1 MAGPERIRFVISF
14 IMERQTKWLGAGLNR
29 EVVMEVFEAI
39 EKRRSIRKYR
49 GEPVPED
56 LMNRLLEAARL
67 APSSSNTQSW
77 KFKVITDL
85 ETRKKMKDLA
95 LGQKFVEEAP
105 AVIAC
110 CVDFNAF
117 GERGKEVLKLV
128 LSGAARPSLGM
139 ILRAVR
145 RGKDRDKDPERVV
158 VNGVINVSIAVEHI
172 ALEATELG
180 LGTCWIRAFDADGV
194 QELLALPDGVS
205 VLCLMTVGYP
215 AQDPPPRPRVPLE
228 EIRI

>member
-1 MAGPERIRFVISF
+1 
-14 IMERQTKWLGAGLNR
+14 
-29 EVVMEVFEAI
+29 MEVFEAI
-39 EKRRSIRKYR
+39 EKRRSIRKYKD
-49 GEPVPED
+49 EPIPED
-56 LMNRLLEAARL
+56 VMNRLLEAARL

-85 ETRKKMKDLA
+85 ETRKKLKELA

-128 LSGAARPSLGM
+128 MSGAVRPTMSQIM
-139 ILRAVR
+139 QTVR
-145 RGKDRDKDPERVV
+145 RGKGSGTDTERVV
-158 VNGVINVSIAVEHI
+158 VNGIVNVSIATEHI
-172 ALEATELG
+172 ALAATELG
-180 LGTCWIRAFDADGV
+180 LGTCWVRAFDAVGV
-194 QELLALPDGVS
+194 EKLLALPDGVS
-205 VLCLMTVGYP
+205 IVCLMPVGYP
-215 AQDPPPRPRVPLE
+215 AQDPPPRPRVSLE

>member
-1 MAGPERIRFVISF
+1 MF
-14 IMERQTKWLGAGLNR
+14 GAGLNR

-49 GEPVPED
+49 DDPIPED

-85 ETRKKMKDLA
+85 ETRKKLKGLA

-128 LSGAARPSLGM
+128 LSGAVRPSVSQIM
-139 ILRAVR
+139 QTVR
-145 RGKDRDKDPERVV
+145 RGKGAGSDTERVV
-158 VNGVINVSIAVEHI
+158 VNGVINVSIATEHI
-172 ALEATELG
+172 ALAATEVG

-194 QELLALPDGVS
+194 EELLALPDGVR
-205 VLCLMTVGYP
+205 VLCLMSVGYP
-215 AQDPPPRPRVPLE
+215 ANEPPPRPRVPLE

>member
-1 MAGPERIRFVISF
+1 
-14 IMERQTKWLGAGLNR
+14 
-29 EVVMEVFEAI
+29 MEVFEAI
-39 EKRRSIRKYR
+39 EKRRSIRKYKD
-49 GEPVPED
+49 EPIPED

-85 ETRKKMKDLA
+85 ETRKKLKELA

-117 GERGKEVLKLV
+117 GERGKEALKLV
-128 LSGAARPSLGM
+128 MSGAVRPTMGQIM
-139 ILRAVR
+139 QAAR
-145 RGKDRDKDPERVV
+145 RGKGKDTDTERVV
-158 VNGVINVSIAVEHI
+158 VNGVVNVSIATEHI
-172 ALEATELG
+172 ALAATELG
-180 LGTCWIRAFDADGV
+180 LGTCWIRAFDAVRV

-205 VLCLMTVGYP
+205 ILCLMTVGYP
-215 AQDPPPRPRVPLE
+215 AQDPKPRPRAPLE
-228 EIRI
+228 EIRM

>member
-1 MAGPERIRFVISF
+1 MF
-14 IMERQTKWLGAGLNR
+14 GAGLNR

-39 EKRRSIRKYR
+39 EKRRSIRKYKD
-49 GEPVPED
+49 EPIPED

-67 APSSSNTQSW
+67 APSSGNTQSW

-85 ETRKKMKDLA
+85 ETRKKLKDLA

-117 GERGKEVLKLV
+117 GERGKEALKLV
-128 LSGAARPSLGM
+128 LSGAARPSMGM
-139 ILRAVR
+139 ILRSVR
-145 RGKDRDKDPERVV
+145 SRKDKDPERVV
-158 VNGVINVSIAVEHI
+158 VNGVINVSIATEHI
-172 ALEATELG
+172 ALAATELG

-194 QELLALPDGVS
+194 EELLALPDGVS

-215 AQDPPPRPRVPLE
+215 AQEPPPRPRVPLE

>member
-1 MAGPERIRFVISF
+1 MF
-14 IMERQTKWLGAGLNR
+14 GAGLNR

-39 EKRRSIRKYR
+39 EKRRSIRKYKDD
-49 GEPVPED
+49 PIPED

-85 ETRKKMKDLA
+85 ETRKKLKGLA

-128 LSGAARPSLGM
+128 LSGAVRPSVSQIM
-139 ILRAVR
+139 QTVR
-145 RGKDRDKDPERVV
+145 RGKGAGSDTERVV
-158 VNGVINVSIAVEHI
+158 VNGVINVSIATEHI
-172 ALEATELG
+172 ALAATEVG

-194 QELLALPDGVS
+194 EELLALPDGVR
-205 VLCLMTVGYP
+205 VLCLMSVGYP
-215 AQDPPPRPRVPLE
+215 ANEPPPRPRVPLE

>member
-1 MAGPERIRFVISF
+1 MF
-14 IMERQTKWLGAGLNR
+14 GAGLNR

-39 EKRRSIRKYR
+39 EKRRSIRKYKDD
-49 GEPVPED
+49 PIPED

-85 ETRKKMKDLA
+85 ETRKKLKGLA

-128 LSGAARPSLGM
+128 LSGAVRPSVSQIM
-139 ILRAVR
+139 QTVR
-145 RGKDRDKDPERVV
+145 RGKGAGSDTERVV
-158 VNGVINVSIAVEHI
+158 VNGVINVSIATEHI
-172 ALEATELG
+172 ALAATDLG

-194 QELLALPDGVS
+194 EELLALPDGVR
-205 VLCLMTVGYP
+205 VLCLMSVGYP
-215 AQDPPPRPRVPLE
+215 ANEPPPRPRVPLE